1 MQIKMFL
8 AAMGTLAC
16 LSGGIFSLQAMAENT
31 QFGEDGMAK
40 NSKRDITVSVRNT
53 RPATDRHKD
62 ARRCLDAG
70 KSAAISK
77 CANKYR

>member
-1 MQIKMFL
+1 MQIKFFL
-8 AAMGTLAC
+8 ATLCTAAC
-16 LSGGIFSLQAMAENT
+16 LSGGIFSLQAMAEDSK
-31 QFGEDGMAK
+31 FGEDGMAK

-70 KSAAISK
+70 RNEAISK